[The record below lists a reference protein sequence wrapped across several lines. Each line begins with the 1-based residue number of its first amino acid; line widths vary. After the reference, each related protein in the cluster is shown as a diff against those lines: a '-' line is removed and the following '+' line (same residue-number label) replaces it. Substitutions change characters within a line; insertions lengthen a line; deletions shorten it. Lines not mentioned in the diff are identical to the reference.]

1 MEKAYTFMIPHLPVK
16 HCTCIHQ
23 GTVVSVVSN
32 VYEVLH
38 VVFTITNYSFMYCI
52 VLKIAFKICIKL
64 NRINE

>member
-16 HCTCIHQ
+16 LCTCIHQ
-23 GTVVSVVSN
+23 ETVDSVVSN

-38 VVFTITNYSFMYCI
+38 VVFTITNYSFTYCI